1 MAELGITEAFD
12 ESVMSYDNPYG
23 SLLNDM
29 TLKELEDKQSKLWGD
44 IIDIDK
50 NRSPELYNSNLKLFN
65 QVKEAADQKRGKNA
79 VEYMGEET
87 LSPAGAQGD
96 IDDPTENKTVAELN
110 PNVDFYESSVDI
122 KGNQLLEMLNE
133 KQLQIEESKQIPNT
147 GKIDELKKAQEKVV
161 KDAAEKWTPS
171 SDLER
176 LKKINEG
183 WAKELEEAYPEDDMM
198 FEKKLAMAKFGLE
211 LMGGTSYGGRALPI
225 LSNAGQNLIDNL
237 VGINSKVKAGDR
249 EKRLAQLSAKREG
262 ELATVNAEAQ
272 NQAEKN
278 AFDWNVMSSN
288 MQITEAYDM
297 KSIDVDAETAKI
309 NNATTADN
317 LKERFEVASKY
328 LDDKFPNDEVGM
340 VSFITKKGSRTRPHS
355 AVRKSDGSIYMMA
368 DLTIDPTF
376 ANADGSPMMVNID
389 RYADLSVG
397 TGGVVWGTDANEF
410 FSDKVMESG
419 GLDAPVMKLQGAANQ
434 ISSQLEALATLRGTI
449 DEQPGRVGWVGGMKS
464 LGQNWGRN
472 AQVAWEMFT
481 GKHSNDNK
489 NSQFYVGD
497 TKKRFYIT
505 DILEAD
511 ENNMLGT
518 TMGKD
523 ENGNVIEQNIMGPEA
538 TKALKDVVNSG
549 QMMMSQ
555 DYDRLQNA
563 LADGAKEFQLGD
575 GSSVDTD
582 VAQDIFGILK
592 YDPEIPKNEVRTQSL
607 IYALARARKTT
618 GRLNKDDVER
628 ASLTLNLYGKSDLGV
643 KASLEV
649 IQVELQN
656 YLEGIISDMKLSGW
670 DRSGEADRQ
679 GKDAFINW
687 MLEWTDRG
695 RYIPSYLQPWAEQ
708 YLPSDYQDRL
718 TFRDAKDTGI
728 YGKNTTWS
736 SGMEDIDMGASVTVK
751 EGP

>member
-1 MAELGITEAFD
+1 MAELGITGAFD
-12 ESVMSYDNPYG
+12 ES
-23 SLLNDM
+23 
-29 TLKELEDKQSKLWGD
+29 
-44 IIDIDK
+44 IIDYNALGGSTDLSLEQLERK
-50 NRSPELYNSNLKLFN
+50 MSDLWNRIVTDNEPGLLSEYENI
-65 QVKEAADQKRGKNA
+65 KEQYARKKGGVVNE
-79 VEYMGEET
+79 VSLTTGEEAIT
-87 LSPAGAQGD
+87 PSG
-96 IDDPTENKTVAELN
+96 IEETETQTVADLN
-110 PNVDFYESSVDI
+110 PGVDFYQSSVDI
-122 KGNQLLEMLNE
+122 RGNELLKMLDQKE
-133 KQLQIEESKQIPNT
+133 LALEEQKQSPDPKKLE
-147 GKIDELKKAQEKVV
+147 DLKKAQLKTVDDFS
-161 KDAAEKWTPS
+161 KKWTEP

-237 VGINSKVKAGDR
+237 VGINSQVKKGDR

-262 ELATVNAEAQ
+262 DLAMINAESQ
-272 NQAEKN
+272 NQAERSTMEWN
-278 AFDWNVMSSN
+278 AMSSAL
-288 MQITEAYDM
+288 QITQAYDM
-297 KSIDVDAETAKI
+297 KSLDVDADTRKI
-309 NNATTADN
+309 NAATTADN
-317 LKERFEVASKY
+317 LQTRFEVAKGW
-328 LDDKFPNDEVGM
+328 LEDKFPQDEVGM
-340 VSFITKKGSRTRPHS
+340 VAFITKDGKRTRPHS

-368 DLTIDPTF
+368 DLTLDPTF
-376 ANADGSPMMVNID
+376 TEADGSPMMVNID
-389 RYADLSVG
+389 RYADTTVG
-397 TGGVVWGTDANEF
+397 KGGVVWGTDANEF
-410 FSDKVMESG
+410 FTDKVMEQG

-434 ISSQLEALATLRGTI
+434 IYTQLEALSTLRQTI

-472 AQVAWEMFT
+472 AQVAWEMFS
-481 GKHSNDNK
+481 GKHSTDNK
-489 NSQFYVGD
+489 NSQFYAAD

-505 DILEAD
+505 DILDAD
-511 ENNMLGT
+511 ENNMLGE

-523 ENGNVIEQNIMGPEA
+523 ENGNIIEQNIMGPEA

-549 QMMMSQ
+549 QMIMSQ

-563 LADGAKEFQLGD
+563 IADGAKEFELGD
-575 GSSVDTD
+575 GSTVDTD
-582 VAQDIFGILK
+582 VAKDIFGILK

-656 YLEGIISDMKLSGW
+656 YLEGLISDMRLSGW
-670 DRSGEADRQ
+670 DRTGEAKAL
-679 GKDAFINW
+679 GKDSFINW
-687 MLEWTDRG
+687 AMDWSERG
-695 RYIPSYLQPWAEQ
+695 RYLPSYMQEWAETN
-708 YLPSDYQDRL
+708 LPSDYQDRL
-718 TFRDAKDTGI
+718 TFRDSKDTEI
-728 YGKNTTWS
+728 YGKDKMWS
-736 SGMEDIDMGASVTVK
+736 SGMESIDMGATVE

>member
-1 MAELGITEAFD
+1 MADLGITEAFD

-50 NRSPELYNSNLKLFN
+50 NRNPELYNSNLKLFN
-65 QVKEAADQKRGKNA
+65 QVKKVADQKRGKSA
-79 VEYMGEET
+79 VEYMTEES
-87 LSPAGAQGD
+87 LSPVGAQGGIGG
-96 IDDPTENKTVAELN
+96 IDDPKANKTVSELN
-110 PNVDFYESSVDI
+110 PNVDFYQSSADI
-122 KGNQLLEMLNE
+122 KGNQLYDMLNAKE
-133 KQLQIEESKQIPNT
+133 LLYESQKQTPDNT
-147 GKIDELKKAQEKVV
+147 KLKELKEAQKKVWEDF
-161 KDAAEKWTPS
+161 KKKWTPS

-225 LSNAGQNLIDNL
+225 LSNAGQSLIDNL
-237 VGINSKVKAGDR
+237 VAINSKVKAGDR
-249 EKRLAQLSAKREG
+249 EKRLAKLSAKREG
-262 ELATVNAEAQ
+262 DLAMINAEQQ

-278 AFDWNVMSSN
+278 TMDWNAMSN
-288 MQITEAYDM
+288 MLSITQAYDM
-297 KSIDVDAETAKI
+297 KSLDVDAETAKV
-309 NNATTADN
+309 NNSVLQDN
-317 LKERFEVASKY
+317 LKERFEVAEKV
-328 LDDKFPNDEVGM
+328 LQDQFPNDEVGM
-340 VSFITKKGSRTRPHS
+340 VSFITDKGSRTRPHS

-368 DLTIDPTF
+368 DLTVDPTF
-376 ANADGSPMMVNID
+376 VNADGSPMMVNID

-434 ISSQLEALATLRGTI
+434 ISSQLEALATLRATI
-449 DEQPGRVGWVGGMKS
+449 DEQPGRVGWLGGMKS

-472 AQVAWEMFT
+472 LQVGWATFT
-481 GKHSNDNK
+481 GKHSSDNK
-489 NSQFYVGD
+489 NSQFYAGD

-523 ENGNVIEQNIMGPEA
+523 DAGNIIEQNIMGPEA

-563 LADGAKEFQLGD
+563 LNDEAKEFQLGD
-575 GSSVDTD
+575 GSTVNTED
-582 VAQDIFGILK
+582 AKEIFGILQ

-607 IYALARARKTT
+607 IYALARARKST

-679 GKDAFINW
+679 GKDPFINW

-718 TFRDAKDTGI
+718 TFRDAKDIGI
-728 YGKNTTWS
+728 YGKEKMWS
-736 SGMEDIDMGASVTVK
+736 SGMESIDLGGVI
-751 EGP
+751 EE